1 MNSLVHQDLRPLAE
15 RARDFDPDGQ
25 VVADC
30 MEIAA
35 ILDARDAWRDIALA
49 FWTHLSSLTNIPA
62 AIRALSA
69 ADRERRVKI
78 AVDYTQLRY
87 RQPLSVAW
95 QEMVVAQ
102 VNDSQAAGIP
112 LTALLSGLSAAHCH
126 VTAVITTA
134 VGDDTARLL
143 RLGNAL
149 LRMAM
154 LESDLLTTQLGVIG
168 VARARAQRAEHA
180 AAFRA
185 RIGTGI
191 DTIAAR
197 GRVVR
202 DRARST
208 AGAASGMIDKTSE
221 VSIAAEQSALAM
233 RDAAS
238 TAAGLINA
246 IGSVQ
251 RDMQVATQTLTA
263 ATDQA
268 EGAVA
273 ASAALDEHAKS
284 IESILGLI
292 RDIAGQT
299 NLLALNATIEAARAG
314 DAGRG
319 FAVVAQEVKSLANQT
334 ARATDDIAAKIAAIQ
349 AATRVT
355 VEKSA
360 SIQTSIEQLR
370 GAAAQI
376 NDSMFEQARTV
387 TAITAAV
394 DETALTADSMSHTIA
409 AIREG
414 TQTVAGEVETLG
426 QSFEMIAQRFE
437 TLRAEADGFAN
448 VA

>member
-1 MNSLVHQDLRPLAE
+1 MNTLVHHDLRPLAE
-15 RARDFDPDGQ
+15 RARDFDPDGCVIESCAQ
-25 VVADC
+25 
-30 MEIAA
+30 IAT
-35 ILDARDAWRDIALA
+35 ILDARGAWTEVAQD
-49 FWTHLSSLTNIPA
+49 FWTHLSSRVNVPA
-62 AIRALSA
+62 PVRDLSGA
-69 ADRERRVKI
+69 ERQRRVNT
-78 AVDYTQLRY
+78 AVRYTQLRY
-87 RQPLSVAW
+87 REPLGTAW
-95 QEMVVAQ
+95 HEMVASQ
-102 VNDSQAAGIP
+102 VDDSQEAGIP
-112 LTALLSGLSAAHCH
+112 LTALLSSLSAAHCR
-126 VTAVITTA
+126 VTAIVAEA
-134 VGDDTARLL
+134 VGDDTPRLL
-143 RLGNAL
+143 LLGNAL
-149 LRMAM
+149 LRLAM

-191 DTIAAR
+191 DSIAAR

-208 AGAASGMIDKTSE
+208 GEAASGMIDKTRE
-221 VSIAAEQSALAM
+221 VSVAAEQSALAM

-251 RDMQVATQTLTA
+251 RDMQVATRTLTA
-263 ATDQA
+263 AIDQA

-273 ASAALDEHAKS
+273 ASAALDEHATS

-299 NLLALNATIEAARAG
+299 NMLALNATIEAARAG

-360 SIQTSIEQLR
+360 SIQTSIEHLR
-370 GAAAQI
+370 GAATQI

-409 AIREG
+409 AIQAG
-414 TQTVAGEVETLG
+414 TQTLAGEVDSLG

>member
-1 MNSLVHQDLRPLAE
+1 MNSFVHHDVRPLAE
-15 RARDFDPDGQ
+15 RARDFDPDGRIL
-25 VVADC
+25 ASC
-30 MEIAA
+30 AEIAT
-35 ILDARDAWRDIALA
+35 LLTEHDAWAEIAVTFWNHLA
-49 FWTHLSSLTNIPA
+49 SRATVPA
-62 AIRALSA
+62 AVRDLSPA
-69 ADRERRVKI
+69 KRQRRVEAAI
-78 AVDYTQLRY
+78 GYTRLRY
-87 RQPLSVAW
+87 QEPLSVAW
-95 QEMVVAQ
+95 REMVVAQ
-102 VNDSQAAGIP
+102 VNESQAAGIP
-112 LTALLSGLSAAHCH
+112 LTALLSGLSAAHCR
-126 VTAVITTA
+126 TTEIVAAA

-149 LRMAM
+149 LRLAM
-154 LESDLLTTQLGVIG
+154 LESDLLTTQLCVIG
-168 VARARAQRAEHA
+168 VTRARTQRAEHA
-180 AAFRA
+180 AAFRT

-191 DTIAAR
+191 DAIAAR

-208 AGAASGMIDKTSE
+208 GGAASGMIDKTRE
-221 VSIAAEQSALAM
+221 VSVAAEQSALAM

-370 GAAAQI
+370 GAASQI

-394 DETALTADSMSHTIA
+394 DQTALTADSMSHTIA
-409 AIREG
+409 AIQEG
-414 TQTVAGEVETLG
+414 TQIVAGEVESLG

-437 TLRAEADGFAN
+437 TLRTQADDFAN